1 MSAADPAPTPRVR
14 LRWGRL
20 ALVGISLV
28 ALLLVR
34 QGACA
39 QLAPVQ
45 SGRHGD
51 LVLGALHV
59 HSVASDGLGTIEEIA
74 AAAKEA
80 GLSFVVMTDHNV
92 TPAPAPRRVDG
103 VLVVHGVE
111 VSTSD
116 GHLLVLGAEGTLP
129 PPPRTGAQAVAW
141 GEAQRGFLALA
152 HPVQRKN
159 PWKDAESGARVPGF
173 ELYSADTLF
182 RDALARPLRRL
193 LPSALGWLGDRRHGV
208 LGLVD
213 GQPEVHDALL
223 QREGVPVTLCSH
235 DAHGYPPYRDVF
247 ATMATAVR
255 AEVLEG
261 SDAEAATGLIRE
273 IASGRSLC
281 VFQALG
287 SPAGFGMHGVPG
299 SREVPVG
306 AEIIVELPE
315 DAPAGAELRIF
326 GPARLREDGRAVVT
340 SGEGL
345 LQLEVWAQAPGR
357 FYGTTMKPWLVPA
370 PIRVVR

>member
-1 MSAADPAPTPRVR
+1 MSDAGPVPTPRLR

-20 ALVGISLV
+20 AWVCLGLV

-39 QLAPVQ
+39 QLAPLQ
-45 SGRHGD
+45 AGRHGD
-51 LVLGALHV
+51 FVLGALHV
-59 HSVASDGLGTIEEIA
+59 HSVASDGRGTLEEIA

-92 TPAPAPRRVDG
+92 TPAPAPRWVDG
-103 VLVVHGVE
+103 VLMVHGVE

-129 PPPRTGAQAVAW
+129 PPPRTGAEAVAW
-141 GEAQRGFLALA
+141 GEAQQGFLALA

-159 PWKDAESGARVPGF
+159 PWKDPESGARVPGF

-193 LPSALGWLGDRRHGV
+193 IPSALGWLGDRRHGV

-213 GQPEVHDALL
+213 GQPAVHRALL
-223 QREGVPVTLCSH
+223 EREGVPVALCSH
-235 DAHGYPPYRDVF
+235 DAHGHPPYRDVF
-247 ATMATAVR
+247 STMATAVP

-261 SDAEAATGLIRE
+261 SEPEVALVEE

-287 SPAGFGMHGVPG
+287 SPAGFAMQGVPA

-306 AEIIVELPE
+306 AQLSVVLPE
-315 DAPAGAELRIF
+315 AAPEGVRLRVF
-326 GPARLREDGRAVVT
+326 GPGKLSEDGRGVIT
-340 SGEGL
+340 TGEGL
-345 LQLEVWAQAPGR
+345 LQLEVWAEAPGR
-357 FYGTTMKPWLVPA
+357 FFGTTMKPWLVPS
-370 PIRVVR
+370 PVRVVR